1 MSKGHELLQEP
12 VATFI
17 AATALKHPTPGGGSV
32 AGVVGALGTALGE
45 MALAFSRGKKS
56 LADHADTHEELSIR
70 LQRAREMFLELLA
83 DDVAAYGM
91 YAQTTAMPDGP
102 EKDRAGELSLAASI
116 DVPRQ
121 MAKLCLAVL
130 EDLRRLADCCTPWLV
145 SDLLAAAVLA
155 SATTGLCDFNV
166 RVNTK
171 QLNDEQ
177 AAGDLLSASAADRQG
192 ADDLARE
199 IETLC
204 QPHLDRKPSS

>member
-12 VATFI
+12 VATFV
-17 AATALKHPTPGGGSV
+17 AATALKQPTPGGGSV

-56 LADHADTHEELSIR
+56 LADHAGTHEDLGHR
-70 LQRAREMFLELLA
+70 LQRAREMFLELVA

-91 YAQTTAMPDGP
+91 YAEVSAMPAGP
-102 EKDRAGELSLAASI
+102 EKDRAADLSLAAAI

-121 MAKLCLAVL
+121 AAKLCLAVL
-130 EDLRRLADCCTPWLV
+130 GDLRRLADCCTPWLI

-155 SATTGLCDFNV
+155 SATACLCDFNV
-166 RVNTK
+166 RVNAK
-171 QLNDEQ
+171 QLEDDQ
-177 AAGDLLSASAADRQG
+177 AAGDLLAASAADRQR

-199 IETLC
+199 IEALC
-204 QPHLDRKPSS
+204 APHMERKTN